1 MKAFVLRSYCSPDH
15 LDLTETAQPVP
26 ADDEVLVRVRATS
39 VNPYDWHFIRGE
51 PFVARLMPG
60 GLGMRGP
67 KLSILGCDMAGQVAA
82 VGRDVTQFAPGD
94 EVFALLPG
102 GGFGEYVTVTEDLLA
117 RKPGPL
123 SFEQAAAVPM
133 AAVTALVG
141 LRDQGRIQSGQEVLI
156 NGASGGVGTYAVQI
170 AVALGATVTGVCSAK
185 NSGLVRSLGA
195 DEVIDYQTADFTR
208 HDKRHDLMLDIA
220 GGRPA
225 TACRRVLTAKGTL
238 VLVGGPA
245 GRWLQPVGHMFGT
258 FAAAPFVSPRI
269 ALADT
274 GRCGT
279 KKEHLQ
285 TLTTLIE
292 DGKVNPV
299 IDRRYPFAEISA
311 AVEYSMA
318 GHAAGKVVVPI

>member
-1 MKAFVLRSYCSPDH
+1 
-15 LDLTETAQPVP
+15 
-26 ADDEVLVRVRATS
+26 
-39 VNPYDWHFIRGE
+39 
-51 PFVARLMPG
+51 
-60 GLGMRGP
+60 
-67 KLSILGCDMAGQVAA
+67 
-82 VGRDVTQFAPGD
+82 
-94 EVFALLPG
+94 
-102 GGFGEYVTVTEDLLA
+102 
-117 RKPGPL
+117 
-123 SFEQAAAVPM
+123 M
-133 AAVTALVG
+133 AAVTALLGLQDVG
-141 LRDQGRIQSGQEVLI
+141 RLKPGQRVLV

-170 AVALGATVTGVCSAK
+170 AVALGAAVTGVSSAK

-195 DEVIDYQTADFTR
+195 DEVIDYLSADFTR
-208 HDKRHDLMLDIA
+208 HDKRHDLMLDIS

-225 TACRRVLTAKGTL
+225 TACRRVLTEKGTL

-274 GRCGT
+274 VRCGT

-285 TLTTLIE
+285 TLTGLIE
-292 DGKVNPV
+292 DGKVTSV

-318 GHAAGKVVVPI
+318 GHVAGKVVISI